1 MSRLDKLIE
10 KLCPDGVEYRALK
23 EIALMK
29 RGTSITKKNV
39 NEGSYPVVSGGREP
53 AYYCAM
59 FNRQGETIT
68 VAGSGAGAGYVQYW
82 DTPIFVC
89 DAFSVKGTSLISTK
103 FLYYLLTNK
112 QEAIYSTKKG
122 GGVPHVHISDIE
134 NFRIPVPPLEVQAE
148 IVRIL
153 DSFTELEKEL
163 EKELELRRK
172 QYEYYRDLLLN
183 FKDVHAGGTN
193 AYSVPWL
200 ADMLRRLCPDGV
212 EYKTLGEV
220 AVKISDG
227 MHNLPKGIRE
237 FGKYPILSAQ
247 NINKGMIFTETS
259 KWVNREIFEI
269 ENRRTNVQKGD
280 VLLTIVGAIGRTAV
294 VEGELQALFQ
304 RSICVIKPD
313 IKLINSRYIAY
324 CLDSTDIQNYMTSN
338 AHGAAQK
345 GLYLKQ
351 VSEIKLPVPPLAV
364 QRRIVDILERFDA
377 LCNDLTSGLP
387 AEIALRRKQY
397 EYYRDKLLSFK
408 ELKAS

>member
-1 MSRLDKLIE
+1 MGK
-10 KLCPDGVEYRALK
+10 
-23 EIALMK
+23 
-29 RGTSITKKNV
+29 
-39 NEGSYPVVSGGREP
+39 
-53 AYYCAM
+53 
-59 FNRQGETIT
+59 
-68 VAGSGAGAGYVQYW
+68 
-82 DTPIFVC
+82 
-89 DAFSVKGTSLISTK
+89 
-103 FLYYLLTNK
+103 
-112 QEAIYSTKKG
+112 
-122 GGVPHVHISDIE
+122 
-134 NFRIPVPPLEVQAE
+134 
-148 IVRIL
+148 
-153 DSFTELEKEL
+153 
-163 EKELELRRK
+163 
-172 QYEYYRDLLLN
+172 
-183 FKDVHAGGTN
+183 
-193 AYSVPWL
+193 
-200 ADMLRRLCPDGV
+200 
-212 EYKTLGEV
+212 V

-351 VSEIKLPVPPLAV
+351 VSEIKLPVPPLSV
-364 QRRIVDILERFDA
+364 QQRIVDILDRFDA

-397 EYYRDKLLSFK
+397 EYYRDKLLNFK
-408 ELKAS
+408 ELKVS

>member
-1 MSRLDKLIE
+1 MSRLDELIE
-10 KLCPDGVEYRALK
+10 KLCPDGVEYKTLGK
-23 EIALMK
+23 IALMK

-39 NEGSYPVVSGGREP
+39 SEGSYPVVSGGREP

-153 DSFTELEKEL
+153 DNFTELEKEL

-172 QYEYYRDLLLN
+172 QYEYYRDLLLD
-183 FKDVHAGGTN
+183 FRDVHAGGTN

-200 ADMLRRLCPDGV
+200 ADMLHELCPDGV
-212 EYKTLGEV
+212 EYRKLAEIFNTKNGYTPSKVNKDYWNNGTVPWFRME
-220 AVKISDG
+220 D
-227 MHNLPKGIRE
+227 IRE
-237 FGKYPILSAQ
+237 NGTILNHA
-247 NINKGMIFTETS
+247 
-259 KWVNREIFEI
+259 
-269 ENRRTNVQKGD
+269 
-280 VLLTIVGAIGRTAV
+280 
-294 VEGELQALFQ
+294 
-304 RSICVIKPD
+304 
-313 IKLINSRYIAY
+313 
-324 CLDSTDIQNYMTSN
+324 IQN
-338 AHGAAQK
+338 
-345 GLYLKQ
+345 
-351 VSEIKLPVPPLAV
+351 VSETAIKGSLFPADSIIVATSATIGQHALIKVPSIANQRFTYLMVKEDFKEQFDVKFLYYYCFKLDEYCKECLNQGNFAAVDMKKFAKFEFSIPPLSV
-364 QRRIVDILERFDA
+364 QQRIVDILDRFDA
-377 LCNDLTSGLP
+377 LCNDISSGLP

-397 EYYRDKLLSFK
+397 EYYRDKLLNFK
-408 ELKAS
+408 ELKEA

>member
-1 MSRLDKLIE
+1 MSRLDELIE
-10 KLCPDGVEYRALK
+10 KLCPDGVEYRVLG
-23 EIALMK
+23 EIAVMK

-134 NFRIPVPPLEVQAE
+134 NFRIPVPPLEVQRE

-172 QYEYYRDLLLN
+172 QYEYYRDLLLD
-183 FKDVHAGGTN
+183 FKDVHEGGK
-193 AYSVPWL
+193 
-200 ADMLRRLCPDGV
+200 RL
-212 EYKTLGEV
+212 
-220 AVKISDG
+220 
-227 MHNLPKGIRE
+227 
-237 FGKYPILSAQ
+237 
-247 NINKGMIFTETS
+247 
-259 KWVNREIFEI
+259 
-269 ENRRTNVQKGD
+269 
-280 VLLTIVGAIGRTAV
+280 
-294 VEGELQALFQ
+294 
-304 RSICVIKPD
+304 
-313 IKLINSRYIAY
+313 
-324 CLDSTDIQNYMTSN
+324 
-338 AHGAAQK
+338 
-345 GLYLKQ
+345 
-351 VSEIKLPVPPLAV
+351 
-364 QRRIVDILERFDA
+364 
-377 LCNDLTSGLP
+377 
-387 AEIALRRKQY
+387 
-397 EYYRDKLLSFK
+397 
-408 ELKAS
+408 